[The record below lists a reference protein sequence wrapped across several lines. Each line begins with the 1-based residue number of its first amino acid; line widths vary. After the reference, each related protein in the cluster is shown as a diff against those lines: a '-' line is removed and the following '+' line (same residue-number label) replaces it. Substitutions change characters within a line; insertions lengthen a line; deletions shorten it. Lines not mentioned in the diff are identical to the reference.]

1 MALIT
6 TTKGLMNEADLR
18 KVEGSMDNENE
29 YTTWVEYYLGDEVI
43 HRSVQVNL
51 KRGADV
57 GNAIAA
63 TF

>member
-29 YTTWVEYYLGDEVI
+29 YTTWVEYYLGDEVV

-51 KRGADV
+51 KRCADV
-57 GNAIAA
+57 GNAIAS